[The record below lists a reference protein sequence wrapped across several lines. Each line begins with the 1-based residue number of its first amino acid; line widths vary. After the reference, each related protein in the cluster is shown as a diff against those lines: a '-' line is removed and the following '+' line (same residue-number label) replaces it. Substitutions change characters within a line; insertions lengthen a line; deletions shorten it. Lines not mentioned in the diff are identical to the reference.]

1 VKKLRDA
8 FKNEFLQMRAATGGT
23 IDPQLALYNRLT
35 QEQFARIAER
45 YGLEKTAEYVREME
59 QRLAREEQQR

>member
-1 VKKLRDA
+1 
-8 FKNEFLQMRAATGGT
+8 MRKATGGT
-23 IDPQLALYNRLT
+23 VDPQLALYNRLT

-45 YGLEKTAEYVREME
+45 YGIEKTAEYVREME